1 MKGKVSILLGL
12 GILMLG
18 VSPGLFAKPRT
29 ATTPKPTVTGTI
41 LGEPFGAP
49 FARLK
54 KMQTAEAKIS
64 GKVTDRAQSYEI
76 AFYVENEFV
85 PDNEISIWFNLEMNQ
100 PIEGLNLNWRA
111 TKFGTPE
118 HSLQSFPVKKPASVG
133 RGITT
138 IFVRREVRG
147 KSKMESYSDQISA
160 TIKLGNIKNGRIP
173 GKVVLRLPGRDGAI
187 QGSFLA
193 QVTK

>member
-1 MKGKVSILLGL
+1 MKGKVSIIL
-12 GILMLG
+12 GIGVFLLG

-29 ATTPKPTVTGTI
+29 TSGPKPSVTGTI

-54 KMQTAEAKIS
+54 KMQPAEAKLS

-76 AFYVENEFV
+76 AFHVENEFV
-85 PDNEISIWFNLEMNQ
+85 PDNEISIWFNLEVNQ
-100 PIEGLNLNWRA
+100 PIEGLNLNWKA
-111 TKFGTPE
+111 TKFGTEE
-118 HSLQSFPVKKPASVG
+118 HRLQSFPVKRPASVG

-138 IFVRREVRG
+138 VFVRREVRG

-173 GKVVLRLPGRDGAI
+173 GKIVLRLPGRDGAI